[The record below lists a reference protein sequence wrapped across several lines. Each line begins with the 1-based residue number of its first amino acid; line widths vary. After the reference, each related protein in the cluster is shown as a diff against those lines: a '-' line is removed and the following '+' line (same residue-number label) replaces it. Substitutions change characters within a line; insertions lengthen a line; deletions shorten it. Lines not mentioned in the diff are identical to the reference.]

1 MGESESRGGGHKM
14 RDPRE
19 PTQARPA
26 DAVGRIGTAMTSS
39 VIAGAALGAV
49 RATWSNIKITKTG
62 GRTSALLQVMKVMGD
77 YAITFGSAGTA
88 FAAGDVI
95 AESFRDTE
103 DNFNGAYGAVCAG
116 LVLGIR
122 SGSLSFGI
130 GAGAAA
136 AAASLAVGASNGNM
150 IRGPA
155 GFGDGKIPERKF

>member
-1 MGESESRGGGHKM
+1 
-14 RDPRE
+14 
-19 PTQARPA
+19 
-26 DAVGRIGTAMTSS
+26 MTSS
-39 VIAGAALGAV
+39 FIAGAALGAV

-122 SGSLSFGI
+122 SG
-130 GAGAAA
+130 AGAAA

-150 IRGPA
+150 IRG
-155 GFGDGKIPERKF
+155 